1 MISNS
6 SPVTQQQSPLSVW
19 SARLLQWSATIL
31 GTSVWVSS
39 ALFGLYILAFYAT
52 ALVQNAMQR
61 WNGVLPGLYTQGQP
75 ASTGSMGLHFAA
87 GGIIL
92 ILGSIQLLDSVRL
105 RYPALHRWIGRFYVL
120 ACFSAAIGGL
130 VFIFLQGT
138 IGGTVM
144 NIGFGLYGILM
155 GIAAVETLRHAR
167 AGRLETHRIWAL
179 RLYALA
185 IGSWLYRM
193 DYGFWVMLTD
203 AAGHNQTF
211 TGPFDQFMAFFF
223 YLPNLLV
230 VELMVR
236 GRKPGTSAFI
246 RLGASA
252 ALLFATFFI
261 ALGTYYFTKIY
272 WGPPILAWFS

>member
-1 MISNS
+1 MISDSPSVTRRPS
-6 SPVTQQQSPLSVW
+6 SFSVW
-19 SARLLQWSATIL
+19 SARLLQWSTTIL

-52 ALVQNAMQR
+52 ALLQNDMQR
-61 WNGVLPGLYTQGQP
+61 WNGVLPRLYTPGE
-75 ASTGSMGLHFAA
+75 STSNGSMGLHFAA

-120 ACFSAAIGGL
+120 ACLSAAIGGL
-130 VFIFLQGT
+130 TFILLQGT

-144 NIGFGLYGILM
+144 NIGFGLYGLLM
-155 GIAAVETLRHAR
+155 GVAAVETFRHAR

-211 TGPFDQFMAFFF
+211 SGPFDQFMAFFF
-223 YLPNLLV
+223 YVPNLLV
-230 VELMVR
+230 VELLAR
-236 GRKPGTSAFI
+236 ARKPET
-246 RLGASA
+246 SA
-252 ALLFATFFI
+252 ALRLTATLAILFATFFI
-261 ALGTYYFTKIY
+261 GLGTYYFTKIY